1 MQQSQT
7 IYLMGTVIDV
17 FVDHEEP
24 EKILEEVHQ
33 RLITYEQRFSAN
45 DSTSELMAVNQQA
58 GQKPVSVHP
67 ELYQLIALGKKHS
80 CDPASHLNV
89 TIGPLV
95 QTWRIGFKDARVPSE
110 EEIKACLKKINP
122 EKIHLNPLKQT
133 VFLEE
138 EGMKLD
144 LGALAK
150 GYIAD
155 LLIAYL
161 KEVNVTSALINLGG
175 NIVTLGPSMHQ
186 NKKWRIG
193 IRNPQESRET
203 ISLLVEVANQ
213 SVVTS
218 GIYERSLTEA
228 GRVYHHLLD
237 PTTGYPLETEMAS
250 ITIIS
255 DASVDGEIWTT
266 RLFGY
271 PIPEALEILNQ
282 LDGIEGVIIT
292 QDQQILYS
300 SGLAD
305 TLHIIHS

>member
-1 MQQSQT
+1 MANWYSQS
-7 IYLMGTVIDV
+7 
-17 FVDHEEP
+17 
-24 EKILEEVHQ
+24 
-33 RLITYEQRFSAN
+33 
-45 DSTSELMAVNQQA
+45 
-58 GQKPVSVHP
+58 
-67 ELYQLIALGKKHS
+67 
-80 CDPASHLNV
+80 
-89 TIGPLV
+89 
-95 QTWRIGFKDARVPSE
+95 AR
-110 EEIKACLKKINP
+110 
-122 EKIHLNPLKQT
+122 
-133 VFLEE
+133 
-138 EGMKLD
+138 
-144 LGALAK
+144 
-150 GYIAD
+150 
-155 LLIAYL
+155 
-161 KEVNVTSALINLGG
+161 
-175 NIVTLGPSMHQ
+175 
-186 NKKWRIG
+186 
-193 IRNPQESRET
+193 
-203 ISLLVEVANQ
+203 LVEVANQ

>member
-1 MQQSQT
+1 
-7 IYLMGTVIDV
+7 
-17 FVDHEEP
+17 
-24 EKILEEVHQ
+24 
-33 RLITYEQRFSAN
+33 
-45 DSTSELMAVNQQA
+45 
-58 GQKPVSVHP
+58 
-67 ELYQLIALGKKHS
+67 
-80 CDPASHLNV
+80 
-89 TIGPLV
+89 
-95 QTWRIGFKDARVPSE
+95 
-110 EEIKACLKKINP
+110 
-122 EKIHLNPLKQT
+122 
-133 VFLEE
+133 
-138 EGMKLD
+138 MKLD

-161 KEVNVTSALINLGG
+161 KEVHVTSALINLGG
-175 NIVTLGPSMHQ
+175 NIVTLGPSTHQ
-186 NKKWRIG
+186 NKNGELVFAIRRI
-193 IRNPQESRET
+193 RET

-250 ITIIS
+250 LTIIS

>member
-1 MQQSQT
+1 
-7 IYLMGTVIDV
+7 
-17 FVDHEEP
+17 
-24 EKILEEVHQ
+24 
-33 RLITYEQRFSAN
+33 
-45 DSTSELMAVNQQA
+45 
-58 GQKPVSVHP
+58 
-67 ELYQLIALGKKHS
+67 
-80 CDPASHLNV
+80 
-89 TIGPLV
+89 
-95 QTWRIGFKDARVPSE
+95 
-110 EEIKACLKKINP
+110 
-122 EKIHLNPLKQT
+122 
-133 VFLEE
+133 
-138 EGMKLD
+138 MKLD

-161 KEVNVTSALINLGG
+161 KEVHVTSALINLGG
-175 NIVTLGPSMHQ
+175 NIVTLYSTHQ

-237 PTTGYPLETEMAS
+237 PTTGYPLETEMVS

-282 LDGIEGVIIT
+282 LDGVEGVIIT

>member
-1 MQQSQT
+1 MANWYSQSA
-7 IYLMGTVIDV
+7 
-17 FVDHEEP
+17 
-24 EKILEEVHQ
+24 KIQ
-33 RLITYEQRFSAN
+33 RN
-45 DSTSELMAVNQQA
+45 NQLTCQ
-58 GQKPVSVHP
+58 
-67 ELYQLIALGKKHS
+67 
-80 CDPASHLNV
+80 
-89 TIGPLV
+89 
-95 QTWRIGFKDARVPSE
+95 
-110 EEIKACLKKINP
+110 
-122 EKIHLNPLKQT
+122 
-133 VFLEE
+133 
-138 EGMKLD
+138 
-144 LGALAK
+144 
-150 GYIAD
+150 
-155 LLIAYL
+155 
-161 KEVNVTSALINLGG
+161 
-175 NIVTLGPSMHQ
+175 
-186 NKKWRIG
+186 
-193 IRNPQESRET
+193 
-203 ISLLVEVANQ
+203 VANQ

-218 GIYERSLTEA
+218 GIYESLTEA

>member
-1 MQQSQT
+1 M
-7 IYLMGTVIDV
+7 
-17 FVDHEEP
+17 
-24 EKILEEVHQ
+24 
-33 RLITYEQRFSAN
+33 
-45 DSTSELMAVNQQA
+45 
-58 GQKPVSVHP
+58 
-67 ELYQLIALGKKHS
+67 
-80 CDPASHLNV
+80 
-89 TIGPLV
+89 
-95 QTWRIGFKDARVPSE
+95 
-110 EEIKACLKKINP
+110 
-122 EKIHLNPLKQT
+122 
-133 VFLEE
+133 
-138 EGMKLD
+138 
-144 LGALAK
+144 
-150 GYIAD
+150 
-155 LLIAYL
+155 
-161 KEVNVTSALINLGG
+161 TSALINLGG
-175 NIVTLGPSMHQ
+175 NIVTLGPL
-186 NKKWRIG
+186 RIKTKMANG

-305 TLHIIHS
+305 TSHYPFIEPKRKDSSL

>member
-1 MQQSQT
+1 
-7 IYLMGTVIDV
+7 
-17 FVDHEEP
+17 
-24 EKILEEVHQ
+24 
-33 RLITYEQRFSAN
+33 
-45 DSTSELMAVNQQA
+45 
-58 GQKPVSVHP
+58 
-67 ELYQLIALGKKHS
+67 
-80 CDPASHLNV
+80 
-89 TIGPLV
+89 
-95 QTWRIGFKDARVPSE
+95 
-110 EEIKACLKKINP
+110 
-122 EKIHLNPLKQT
+122 
-133 VFLEE
+133 
-138 EGMKLD
+138 MKLD

-161 KEVNVTSALINLGG
+161 KEVHVTSALINLGG
-175 NIVTLGPSMHQ
+175 NIVTLGPSTHQ
-186 NKKWRIG
+186 NKNG
-193 IRNPQESRET
+193 ELVFAIRKNPEKQSAYL
-203 ISLLVEVANQ
+203 SEVANQ

-250 ITIIS
+250 LTIIS